1 MPAHAHALRRGRFSY
16 PGYVYQIT
24 TVTRRR
30 EQVFADFGLARLTIG
45 ELQKSDA
52 LGRCQ
57 TLARVKTQTQTVLN
71 TLDAAQTRTNVMNRA
86 LKKVEALPDGES
98 QALLPGLGEEEAD
111 G

>member
-1 MPAHAHALRRGRFSY
+1 M
-16 PGYVYQIT
+16 
-24 TVTRRR
+24 
-30 EQVFADFGLARLTIG
+30 
-45 ELQKSDA
+45 
-52 LGRCQ
+52 
-57 TLARVKTQTQTVLN
+57 LN